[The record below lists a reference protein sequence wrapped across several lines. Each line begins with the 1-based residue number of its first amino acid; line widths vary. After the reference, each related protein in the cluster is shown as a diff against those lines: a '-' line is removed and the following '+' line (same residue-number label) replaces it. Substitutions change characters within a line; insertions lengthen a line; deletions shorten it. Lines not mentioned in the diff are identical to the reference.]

1 MAAPVRI
8 KDQWNEQRILT
19 RRALGATVVMFA
31 LVLTLIGR
39 LVYLQVYRYDYYV
52 ALSQG
57 NRVRMDPVPASRGL
71 ILDRDGKVLA
81 DNEPAFQLELIR
93 EQVPNLND
101 TLRRLAALGLIDP
114 DDLPEARR
122 MILDRRSFDTVPV
135 ALRLT
140 DQQVGRFAVHRYEF
154 PGVDLATRQTR
165 HYPYGE
171 LAVHALGYVGAISE
185 EDLEHIDRAN
195 YAGST
200 LIGKLGVEAAYEKL
214 LHGKT
219 GYRQIL
225 VNAMGRSVQRVGSY
239 VPDLTFE
246 PPVAGEDL
254 VTSID
259 LLTQQAAEQGLG
271 ERTGA
276 VVALDP
282 NTGDVLALA
291 SHPDFDPAA
300 FARGLSER
308 EYAELADDPDKPLL
322 DRALR
327 GTYPSGSTI
336 KPAIALAALTYH
348 AVDPFKIFYCT
359 GTFHLPGSALIWR
372 EPRSD
377 GHHGDVNLQQA
388 ITRSCDVYFY
398 NLASTLGVDRID
410 QFLGPF
416 GYGELTGIDIAGE
429 KPGVLPSPAWKRRY
443 FKHPADEVWFPG
455 ETVNLGIGQGYL
467 QVTPLQLAHV
477 AAELATR
484 GHTFRPRLL
493 IGTRDAYDHV
503 TPVAPAPDPPIQGVS
518 EDSWNLVLQ
527 AMRRVTTCEDVAG
540 FGRTCGTAYAAF
552 RGIPY
557 QAAGKTGTAQVY
569 TVARSQRLTEKGPEQ
584 LRDHSWFIAFAPF
597 DKPRIAVAVL
607 VEHAGFGSEAAAP
620 LARKVIDAYLLR
632 QLDPNPP
639 GAPGAP
645 ARPSAHS
652 TPSHAGSAQRPSAP
666 RAAPAQPAPA
676 PGGPAEPLPLRA
688 PAPGG
693 RSPRPLERA

>member
-1 MAAPVRI
+1 VAPPVRI

-19 RRALGATVVMFA
+19 RRTIGATVVMLL
-31 LVLTLIGR
+31 LVFTLIGR
-39 LVYLQVYRYDYYV
+39 LVYLQIYRHDYYV

-71 ILDRDGKVLA
+71 ILDRHGVVLA

-93 EQVPNLND
+93 EQVPDLND
-101 TLRRLAALGLIDP
+101 TLRRLVALGLIDP
-114 DDLPEARR
+114 DDLADTRR

-140 DQQVGRFAVHRYEF
+140 DEQVARFAVHRYEF

-185 EDLEHIDRAN
+185 QDLEHIDRAN

-219 GYRQIL
+219 GYREIL

-246 PPVAGEDL
+246 PPVAGADL
-254 VTSID
+254 ITSID

-271 ERTGA
+271 DRTGA

-291 SHPDFDPAA
+291 SKPEFDPAA

-336 KPAIALAALTYH
+336 KPVIALAALTYH
-348 AVDPFKIFYCT
+348 AIDPFKIFYST
-359 GTFHLPGSALIWR
+359 GIFHLPGSSFIWR
-372 EPRSD
+372 EDRDGPRGALD
-377 GHHGDVNLQQA
+377 LQQA
-388 ITRSCDVYFY
+388 ITRSSDIYFY
-398 NLASTLGVDRID
+398 NLASILGVDRID
-410 QFLGPF
+410 EFLGPF
-416 GYGELTGIDIAGE
+416 GYGRLTGIDIAGE
-429 KPGVLPSPAWKRRY
+429 KPGLLPSPAWKRHY
-443 FKHPADEVWFPG
+443 FRNAADQVWFPG

-467 QVTPLQLAHV
+467 LVTPLQLAHV

-493 IGTRDAYDHV
+493 IGTRDAAGHI
-503 TPVAPAPDPPIQGVS
+503 TPIAPVPDPPIQGVS
-518 EDSWNLVLQ
+518 DASWDLVLQ
-527 AMRRVTTCEDVAG
+527 AMRRVTTCEDVPN
-540 FGRTCGTAYAAF
+540 FGYTCGTGSAAF

-569 TVARSQRLTEKGPEQ
+569 TVSRSQRLSEKGPEK

-607 VEHAGFGSEAAAP
+607 VEHAGFGAEAAAP

-632 QLDPNPP
+632 QMDPNPP
-639 GAPGAP
+639 GMAGSPAATARRTVTAAHAARGGRGTPAAPTAP
-645 ARPSAHS
+645 A
-652 TPSHAGSAQRPSAP
+652 TP
-666 RAAPAQPAPA
+666 AAPH
-676 PGGPAEPLPLRA
+676 PL
-688 PAPGG
+688 G
-693 RSPRPLERA
+693 ERT